1 MATPGKGITMPST
14 LRRSSTK
21 AQRTYAQTLAHAEAE
36 YGPGERAGRTAF
48 SALKH
53 SFRKVGDHWEE
64 KARKGPSD
72 PQAARSGADARRGEA
87 ETFGGVDALGQTREA
102 LYRQAQQLG
111 IPGRSAMNK
120 TELARAIAKKQR

>member
-1 MATPGKGITMPST
+1 MAPTRKGIKLPST
-14 LRRSSTK
+14 LRRSSTN
-21 AQRTYAQTLAHAEAE
+21 AQRTYAKTLEHAEAE
-36 YGPGERAGRTAF
+36 YGPGARAGRTAY

-53 SFRKVGDHWEE
+53 SFMKVGDHWEE

-72 PQAARSGADARRGEA
+72 PQAARSGAQARRGNA

-102 LYRQAQQLG
+102 LYRRARELQ

-120 TELARAIAKKQR
+120 IELARAIAEKQR